1 MLRNLTQTPETSI
14 LEEICSPGVIYIV
27 ISRMW
32 NLMLLMRLYGQF
44 MIEVFLEAICQAIVL
59 TAHTL
64 DGWSGIGCKSRPN
77 PI

>member
-1 MLRNLTQTPETSI
+1 
-14 LEEICSPGVIYIV
+14 
-27 ISRMW
+27 
-32 NLMLLMRLYGQF
+32 MLLMRLYGQF